1 MHPTPL
7 SVNRPRGRS
16 STIADAVA
24 DRPSIEPSGC
34 YHCGLPL
41 PPGGTV
47 TSRLAGEARA
57 FCCVGCEA
65 VAHAIV
71 GQGLQEYYRFREALP
86 PRGDAA
92 SRDTDQF
99 RIYDDPAAQ
108 SSFVSSG
115 DSDEKEAA
123 LILEGVRCAAC
134 VWLSEQSIQR
144 VPGVLSAEVNYAT
157 HRALVRWDAR
167 RARLSEILGAVAAV
181 GYRAHPFDSRHL
193 DAVQAAERRS
203 ALWRLLIA
211 GLGMT
216 QVMMYAV
223 PAYLADAET
232 MPRDIGQLMRWAS
245 LCLTLPVVVYSA
257 YPFFQG
263 AWRDLRRARL
273 GMDVPVALGIGVAFV
288 ASVWATLRGG
298 GEVYF
303 DSVTMFIFLLLL
315 GRFLELGARQRAVGA
330 LAHLGKLVP
339 EYCARAIRYPDS
351 LNTETVPVGTLR
363 YGDVLLV
370 KPGEAIAADGTV
382 LEGDSVVNE
391 SLMTGETRPVSKA
404 RDSTVMGGA
413 VNISAALVMRV
424 ERVGADSVLGTI
436 SRLAERAT
444 SEKPRLVDLA
454 NRAAHWFVLA
464 VLTLASVTAA
474 WWLVNDPDRALWVA
488 VSVLIVTCPC
498 ALSLA
503 TPVALTAA
511 TGALARRGFVAT
523 RGHTIEA
530 LARATDFV
538 FDKTGTLTKG
548 TLHVEH
554 LDIRG
559 SMSETDCLAIAS
571 ALERASEHPYGTAI
585 RAHAA
590 LAGIRDEKIAL
601 PRNRSGAGIEGI
613 LDGVRYR
620 IGSAVFCA
628 EIAGPF
634 ASPKDASCASLVNLA
649 REGEWLASFVLRDAL
664 KTDAKELVNA
674 LKSAG
679 KSVHLLSGD
688 ATDAVADVAHAL
700 GITNVRAES
709 TPDIKREYVRAL
721 QASGRVV
728 AMIGDGV
735 NDAPV
740 LAQADVSVAMASGAR
755 LAQVRADAVL
765 LSGETGDLAWAIG
778 QARKARRIIGQNIAW
793 AIAYNA
799 VAIPVAMAG
808 WVTPW
813 MAGVG
818 MAASSLLVVL
828 NAGRLVA
835 RTNATTERNVEGRQ
849 LKTA

>member
-1 MHPTPL
+1 M
-7 SVNRPRGRS
+7 
-16 STIADAVA
+16 AD
-24 DRPSIEPSGC
+24 PHSIDEAGC

-47 TSRLAGEARA
+47 TSQLAGEERA

-92 SRDTDQF
+92 AGTAERF
-99 RIYDDPAAQ
+99 RVYDDPAAQ
-108 SSFVSSG
+108 ASFVTTG
-115 DSDEKEAA
+115 DGNEREAA

-134 VWLSEQSIQR
+134 VWVSEQSIRR
-144 VPGVLSAEVNYAT
+144 VPGVLSAQVNYAT
-157 HRALVRWDAR
+157 HRARVRWDTR
-167 RARLSEILGAVAAV
+167 RVRLSEILGAVAAV
-181 GYRAHPFDSRHL
+181 GYQAHPYDARHL
-193 DAVQAAERRS
+193 DAVQAEERRS

-216 QVMMYAV
+216 QVMMYAI
-223 PAYLADAET
+223 PAYIADAATLPE
-232 MPRDIGQLMRWAS
+232 DIGQLLRWAS
-245 LCLTLPVVVYSA
+245 FCLTVPVVVYSA
-257 YPFFQG
+257 HPFFQG

-273 GMDVPVALGIGVAFV
+273 GMDVPVVLGIGVAFI

-339 EYCARAIRYPDS
+339 EYCARIAGYPAS
-351 LNTETVPVGTLR
+351 RHAETVPVGALR
-363 YGDVLLV
+363 RGDVMLV
-370 KPGEAIAADGTV
+370 KPGEAIAADGIV
-382 LEGDSVVNE
+382 LEGESVVDE
-391 SLMTGETRPVSKA
+391 SLMTGETRPVRKA
-404 RDSTVMGGA
+404 PDSAVMGGSVNRSGALA
-413 VNISAALVMRV
+413 VRV
-424 ERVGADSVLGTI
+424 QRVGADSVLGTI
-436 SRLAERAT
+436 ARLAERAT
-444 SEKPRLVDLA
+444 SEKPRVVELA
-454 NRAAHWFVLA
+454 DRAAHWFVLA
-464 VLTLASVTAA
+464 VLALALATGA
-474 WWLVNDPDRALWVA
+474 WWLANDPERALWVT

-538 FDKTGTLTKG
+538 FDKTGTLTQG
-548 TLHVEH
+548 ALQVERVEIH
-554 LDIRG
+554 GGMGIAR
-559 SMSETDCLAIAS
+559 CLAIAG
-571 ALERASEHPYGTAI
+571 ALERASEHPYGAAI

-590 LAGIRDEKIAL
+590 RAGVQDEQQVAL
-601 PRNRSGAGIEGI
+601 PRNEPGAGIEGRVE
-613 LDGVRYR
+613 GVRYR
-620 IGSAVFCA
+620 IGSEPFCT
-628 EIAGPF
+628 EIAGALAPPGVPGR
-634 ASPKDASCASLVNLA
+634 ASIVHLA

-664 KTDAKELVNA
+664 KPEAGALVGA
-674 LKSAG
+674 LKRAG
-679 KSVHLLSGD
+679 KSAHLLSGD
-688 ATDAVADVAHAL
+688 SAEAAADIARTL
-700 GITNVRAES
+700 GITNVRAEA
-709 TPDIKREYVRAL
+709 TPEDKREYVKAL
-721 QASGRVV
+721 QASGHVV

-740 LAQADVSVAMASGAR
+740 IAQADVSVAMASGAR
-755 LAQVRADAVL
+755 LAQVKADAVL
-765 LSGETGDLAWAIG
+765 LSGDAGDLTWAIA

-793 AIAYNA
+793 AVAYNA
-799 VAIPVAMAG
+799 IAVPAAMVG
-808 WVTPW
+808 WITPW
-813 MAGVG
+813 MAGIG

-828 NAGRLVA
+828 NAGRLVG
-835 RTNATTERNVEGRQ
+835 RTNVTSDRKIAVRE